1 MSSNYVVYA
10 IDDDPGDIELLRR
23 YLEDI
28 DECSIDMEAFPNVV
42 ECLERLAVK
51 PADLIFTDYLLG
63 TMTGIDCL
71 RTIRSHNE
79 ECPVIILTGHGDEA
93 IAVQSMREGA
103 SDYLPKSSLTSQI
116 LYKAV
121 SNAVEKCRLRQ
132 ALEQQQRTLEEN
144 NRDLLQKNMELRMLT
159 SAMNA
164 ASDQIVVTRLDGTIV
179 FVNRAFEQQ
188 TGYEMQEV
196 LGKRTSI
203 LNSGTHNKP
212 FYADMWSTILSGKT
226 WCSEMTNRR
235 KDGSFSI
242 EDVNITPVSNNMDV
256 IEHFIAIKRN
266 ITEKK
271 AYERKLDFL
280 AHHDVLTGLSNR
292 LLFNHELTKHIEEA
306 ARIGGLVGVLFIDLD
321 RFKFINDS
329 KGHNTGDLILQDTA
343 DRLRRC
349 VKQSDTLAR
358 MGGDEFTIVISEL
371 TDRVEAMDIATLVLE
386 SLSEPFVIDGQ
397 EFSLTASIGISTY
410 PDDGETA
417 ETLVRNADTAMYK
430 AKEEGRNNFQ
440 IYTDAFNHAAVERVN
455 LEQQLRKAIDKGE
468 FLVRYQPQIEISSG
482 RIVGTEALVRWQSP
496 QLGLVSPADFIPLA
510 EETGLIMAI
519 GEFVMETACRQ
530 NKAWHDAG
538 YSDIVVSVNM
548 SARQFQNEAMLDWL
562 SDILTTT
569 GLDPCYLDLE
579 LTESIL
585 MKNPESMIEILQ
597 TLKDMNIG
605 ISIDDFGTGYS
616 SLSYLKQFPVSALK
630 IDRSFISNITT
641 DPDDAAIA
649 RAVIAMAKSLNLK
662 VIAEGVETLAQL
674 SFLHE
679 LNCDLLQGYLISPPV
694 TPEEIECMLRDE
706 DMLQAA

>member
-1 MSSNYVVYA
+1 
-10 IDDDPGDIELLRR
+10 
-23 YLEDI
+23 
-28 DECSIDMEAFPNVV
+28 
-42 ECLERLAVK
+42 
-51 PADLIFTDYLLG
+51 
-63 TMTGIDCL
+63 
-71 RTIRSHNE
+71 
-79 ECPVIILTGHGDEA
+79 
-93 IAVQSMREGA
+93 
-103 SDYLPKSSLTSQI
+103 
-116 LYKAV
+116 
-121 SNAVEKCRLRQ
+121 
-132 ALEQQQRTLEEN
+132 
-144 NRDLLQKNMELRMLT
+144 
-159 SAMNA
+159 
-164 ASDQIVVTRLDGTIV
+164 
-179 FVNRAFEQQ
+179 
-188 TGYEMQEV
+188 
-196 LGKRTSI
+196 
-203 LNSGTHNKP
+203 
-212 FYADMWSTILSGKT
+212 
-226 WCSEMTNRR
+226 
-235 KDGSFSI
+235 
-242 EDVNITPVSNNMDV
+242 
-256 IEHFIAIKRN
+256 
-266 ITEKK
+266 
-271 AYERKLDFL
+271 
-280 AHHDVLTGLSNR
+280 
-292 LLFNHELTKHIEEA
+292 
-306 ARIGGLVGVLFIDLD
+306 
-321 RFKFINDS
+321 
-329 KGHNTGDLILQDTA
+329 
-343 DRLRRC
+343 
-349 VKQSDTLAR
+349 

-386 SLSEPFVIDGQ
+386 SLSEPFIIDGQ

-482 RIVGTEALVRWQSP
+482 RMIGTEALVRWQSP

-548 SARQFQNEAMLDWL
+548 SARQFQNDSMLDWL

-694 TPEEIECMLRDE
+694 APEEIERMLRDE
-706 DMLQAA
+706 NLLQAA